1 MRNDKP
7 LKTRVLISSI
17 ILMFMVLCD
26 IYMITSIPKNFQLLA
41 IAACI
46 TFLWMTFTLDGWMN
60 LRELASRER
69 EEQYQDILKAEKASY
84 LIFQQ
89 KFQDLDNKLNFIGQK
104 IMPLEKMNASNQK
117 MIASMRDAL
126 GEEQKKIAKV
136 LISRSK
142 ENADALI
149 NSNGQLMGHM
159 NDLLQTVGSM
169 EGTEALGQAAGS
181 PLDIQSL
188 KNTQNEIL
196 AKLQEITSLL
206 ANGAQGDGLFPVAG
220 NGVGLGP
227 QETGF
232 GNTIPEAAG
241 ETAEANAPLEP
252 AQDIT
257 VTQPEAAQTDAAKEA
272 TAQAE
277 AMGDTATS
285 ETDTAK
291 DEAAALAQLDAAKAA
306 EAAQIDAVKEAAAAQ
321 PDAAK
326 AAAEA
331 ALAQPDAAKAAA
343 EAALAQADAAKA
355 AAEAAITQPDA
366 AKAAAE
372 AALAQTDAVKAAVE
386 AAAAQT
392 ASGAAIGQPG
402 TAAEAAEILAKAQGA
417 NDMAGIIAQA
427 QASQDA
433 AGTAAKAQAPKK
445 AAKPNPEDP
454 NRMMSPEDIAAL
466 IANSAVEELPET
478 APQIVEEK
486 PPKPEISDPNKMM
499 SPEDIAALIANM

>member
-206 ANGAQGDGLFPVAG
+206 ANGAQGDGLFPAAG
-220 NGVGLGP
+220 NGLGLGP

-257 VTQPEAAQTDAAKEA
+257 VTQPEAAQTE
-272 TAQAE
+272 
-277 AMGDTATS
+277 
-285 ETDTAK
+285 
-291 DEAAALAQLDAAKAA
+291 
-306 EAAQIDAVKEAAAAQ
+306 
-321 PDAAK
+321 
-326 AAAEA
+326 
-331 ALAQPDAAKAAA
+331 
-343 EAALAQADAAKA
+343 
-355 AAEAAITQPDA
+355 
-366 AKAAAE
+366 
-372 AALAQTDAVKAAVE
+372 
-386 AAAAQT
+386 
-392 ASGAAIGQPG
+392 
-402 TAAEAAEILAKAQGA
+402 
-417 NDMAGIIAQA
+417 
-427 QASQDA
+427 
-433 AGTAAKAQAPKK
+433 
-445 AAKPNPEDP
+445 
-454 NRMMSPEDIAAL
+454 
-466 IANSAVEELPET
+466 
-478 APQIVEEK
+478 
-486 PPKPEISDPNKMM
+486 
-499 SPEDIAALIANM
+499 

>member
-104 IMPLEKMNASNQK
+104 IMPLEIMNASNQK

-196 AKLQEITSLL
+196 AKLQ
-206 ANGAQGDGLFPVAG
+206 
-220 NGVGLGP
+220 
-227 QETGF
+227 
-232 GNTIPEAAG
+232 
-241 ETAEANAPLEP
+241 
-252 AQDIT
+252 
-257 VTQPEAAQTDAAKEA
+257 
-272 TAQAE
+272 
-277 AMGDTATS
+277 
-285 ETDTAK
+285 
-291 DEAAALAQLDAAKAA
+291 
-306 EAAQIDAVKEAAAAQ
+306 
-321 PDAAK
+321 
-326 AAAEA
+326 
-331 ALAQPDAAKAAA
+331 
-343 EAALAQADAAKA
+343 
-355 AAEAAITQPDA
+355 
-366 AKAAAE
+366 
-372 AALAQTDAVKAAVE
+372 
-386 AAAAQT
+386 
-392 ASGAAIGQPG
+392 
-402 TAAEAAEILAKAQGA
+402 
-417 NDMAGIIAQA
+417 
-427 QASQDA
+427 
-433 AGTAAKAQAPKK
+433 
-445 AAKPNPEDP
+445 
-454 NRMMSPEDIAAL
+454 
-466 IANSAVEELPET
+466 
-478 APQIVEEK
+478 
-486 PPKPEISDPNKMM
+486 
-499 SPEDIAALIANM
+499 

>member
-206 ANGAQGDGLFPVAG
+206 ANGAQGDGLFPAAG

-331 ALAQPDAAKAAA
+331 ALAQ
-343 EAALAQADAAKA
+343 
-355 AAEAAITQPDA
+355 
-366 AKAAAE
+366 
-372 AALAQTDAVKAAVE
+372 TDAVKAAVE

-402 TAAEAAEILAKAQGA
+402 TATEAAEILAKAQGA

-445 AAKPNPEDP
+445 AAKPNPEDS